1 MEDLGEQASPRQ
13 GHHVTLSSTRLR
25 LPFPKRSSRPRRAAP
40 RRSPSR
46 ASGGRSRRSQRFQ
59 PRALTGS
66 GLPGVLCAMAPAQ
79 SHGRRVL
86 QEPRQHPQG
95 LVQRA
100 GSRLPLK
107 PANSQLL
114 RLGRLCIHV
123 KAAENIF
130 REAVL
135 IWGPRRPLLA
145 NSGPCS
151 RGSSRA
157 ARLPG
162 PGEARAE
169 RGPSARLRGLSAS
182 FRPGGAAGSAGPGS
196 GGGRRCRSP
205 VPCWRNP
212 GSEHVWTQRRA

>member
-59 PRALTGS
+59 PRARAGS

-107 PANSQLL
+107 PANSQL

-145 NSGPCS
+145 NSGPWS
-151 RGSSRA
+151 LGSSRA
-157 ARLPG
+157 ARLPA

-169 RGPSARLRGLSAS
+169 RGASARLRGLSAS